1 MAYQPDHY
9 DFTVRASSTWRD
21 VFTMYPTATAASPIN
36 LTGYGAA
43 LVVKETAGAASAYL
57 SLTAGSG
64 ITLGGASGTIEV
76 TQGAS
81 QTGNYDWQDGEYSLT
96 LIASGGDSNTLL
108 TGRVHVVRF

>member
-21 VFTMYPTATAASPIN
+21 AFTMYSTASSATPVN

-43 LVVKETAGAASAYL
+43 LIVKETPGAASAYL
-57 SLTAGSG
+57 TLTTGSG
-64 ITLGGASGTIEV
+64 IALGGASGTIEIV
-76 TQGAS
+76 QGAS
-81 QTGNYDWQDGEYSLT
+81 QTGAYTWQDGEYTLS

>member
-9 DFTVRASSTWRD
+9 DFTVRASTTWRD
-21 VFTMYPTATAASPIN
+21 LFTMYPTATAVSPIN

-43 LVVKETAGAASAYL
+43 LVVKETAGVATSYL

-64 ITLGGASGTIEV
+64 ITLGGASGTIEIV
-76 TQGAS
+76 QSAS
-81 QTGNYDWQDGEYSLT
+81 QTGGYSWQDGEYSLT
-96 LIASGGDSNTLL
+96 LTASGGDLNTLL